1 MSLDSFGASTR
12 PLRRNLCRRR
22 KQILILTFAMTL
34 PQVALFSKILV
45 ALDGSEYSVKAL
57 EFAIDLAKKYQSQL
71 VLIHVVIRQ
80 IYAINPPEAGILAGT
95 AIVRELETEG
105 KAILARGEEAAKA
118 QGVSVE
124 TRLKQGVP
132 AEELLHA
139 VADEKVDLI
148 VLGSRGL
155 SQVKAFLLGSV
166 SDKVSHHAKCSAL
179 IVR

>member
-1 MSLDSFGASTR
+1 M
-12 PLRRNLCRRR
+12 
-22 KQILILTFAMTL
+22 
-34 PQVALFSKILV
+34 FSRILV
-45 ALDGSEYSVKAL
+45 GLDGSEYSMKAL
-57 EFAIDLAKKYQSQL
+57 DFAIDIAKRYQSQL
-71 VLIHVVIRQ
+71 VLVHVVMRQ

-105 KAILARGEEAAKA
+105 RAILVKGEETAKA
-118 QGVSVE
+118 HGVPVE
-124 TRLKQGVP
+124 ARLRQGVP

-139 VADEKVDLI
+139 AADEKADLI

-166 SDKVSHHAKCSAL
+166 SDKVSHHAKCPTL

>member
-1 MSLDSFGASTR
+1 M
-12 PLRRNLCRRR
+12 
-22 KQILILTFAMTL
+22 
-34 PQVALFSKILV
+34 
-45 ALDGSEYSVKAL
+45 ALDGSEFSMKAL
-57 EFAIDLAKKYQSQL
+57 EFAIDIAKKYQSQL
-71 VLIHVVIRQ
+71 ILVHVVIRQ

-95 AIVRELETEG
+95 AIVRELEAEG
-105 KAILARGEEAAKA
+105 KAILAKGEEIVKA
-118 QGVSVE
+118 QSIPVE

-139 VADEKVDLI
+139 AADEKVDLI

-166 SDKVSHHAKCSAL
+166 SDKVSHHAKCPAL